1 MKNLGMRRMMKRS
14 VKCSMRSIHSK
25 LPKNQIPCHV
35 ELTAGQKLVEDLDV
49 EKDSEKDSKNEDT
62 NPFQTQIPVKSD
74 VEGTNKMAVE
84 TEVQEGHPFQFL
96 AIKTRA
102 EVLEMWLAKKDGK
115 SLKAEGFASNGA
127 ENGKGN
133 DPTGTLS
140 SAVSELS
147 IQDVEET

>member
-1 MKNLGMRRMMKRS
+1 MKNLGTRRMMKRS

-35 ELTAGQKLVEDLDV
+35 ELTTGQKLVEDFDNLDLDD
-49 EKDSEKDSKNEDT
+49 EKESKNEDT

-74 VEGTNKMAVE
+74 EEGTNKMAAE
-84 TEVQEGHPFQFL
+84 KEVQEGHPFKFM

-102 EVLEMWLAKKDGK
+102 QVLEMWLANKDGK
-115 SLKAEGFASNGA
+115 SLKAEGFASIGA

-140 SAVSELS
+140 SAGTR
-147 IQDVEET
+147 IG

>member
-35 ELTAGQKLVEDLDV
+35 ELTAGQRLVEDLDV
-49 EKDSEKDSKNEDT
+49 KKDSKNEDT
-62 NPFQTQIPVKSD
+62 NPFQTQSPVKSD
-74 VEGTNKMAVE
+74 VEGTNKMAAE
-84 TEVQEGHPFQFL
+84 TEVQGVHPFQIK

-102 EVLEMWLAKKDGK
+102 EALEMWLANKDGK
-115 SLKAEGFASNGA
+115 SLKAEGFASIGA

-133 DPTGTLS
+133 DPIGTLS
-140 SAVSELS
+140 SAGPEM
-147 IQDVEET
+147 

>member
-1 MKNLGMRRMMKRS
+1 MKRS

-127 ENGKGN
+127 ENEKGN

>member
-1 MKNLGMRRMMKRS
+1 MKNLGNRRMMKRS

-35 ELTAGQKLVEDLDV
+35 ELTAGQKLVEDFDNLDLDD
-49 EKDSEKDSKNEDT
+49 EKESKNEDT

-74 VEGTNKMAVE
+74 VEETNKMAE
-84 TEVQEGHPFQFL
+84 EKEGHPFQYM

-102 EVLEMWLAKKDGK
+102 QVLEMWLANKGGK
-115 SLKAEGFASNGA
+115 SLKAEGLASIGA

-140 SAVSELS
+140 SAG
-147 IQDVEET
+147 TRKG